1 MNMCD
6 ASVYRSYDGLVCLS
20 VGWYI
25 WDLPGKMYVIVAPF
39 VLFLNMFNSKLK
51 VLQIIDSPFEGD
63 C

>member
-25 WDLPGKMYVIVAPF
+25 WDLPGKMMEDVCDSSAIC
-39 VLFLNMFNSKLK
+39 
-51 VLQIIDSPFEGD
+51 IICKYF
-63 C
+63 